1 MPSPTSARGRISGED
16 VNRYLETFASK
27 FLAGSIQF
35 GIKVR
40 NIRCSPSGTGW
51 QVEVYDRA
59 ADRMEDRI
67 YRRVVLCTGVR
78 DPLRLYALELECL
91 TNWCPFTQGQ
101 SSPKFPPDLN
111 PDAATAAGFKGM
123 VFHSF
128 DFGSRLRDLLASVP
142 PIDPSS
148 RSRTAS
154 VVVVG
159 GGKSAQELVY
169 IVPKEDIL

>member
-1 MPSPTSARGRISGED
+1 MPQPTSARGRISGED
-16 VNRYLETFASK
+16 VNKYLETFAST
-27 FLAGSIQF
+27 FLAGKIQF
-35 GIKVR
+35 GVEVR
-40 NIRCSPSGTGW
+40 NIRRRSSGTGW
-51 QVEVYDRA
+51 HVEVYDRVTS
-59 ADRMEDRI
+59 RTESRI
-67 YRRVVLCTGVR
+67 YRRAVLCTGVR
-78 DPLRLYALELECL
+78 DPIRLYALELECL

-169 IVPKEDIL
+169 IVPKEHIL